1 MINMKTITISD
12 IHGRS
17 NWKNIADIS
26 ILTTIDSIIP
36 EYDKYIFLGDYVDSF
51 YETDA
56 VILFNLKEII
66 RFKQK
71 YPDNVVLLL
80 GNHDLQY
87 MFSYNI
93 HGCSGY
99 RPSMYKELHKLFND
113 NKDLFQPIYQI
124 NNYIFSH
131 AGITTVWLNI
141 LKTHKPL
148 KSSISEYITDLFNEY
163 YLRLFDV
170 GRSRGGYNKVG
181 GIFWADFSETTAY
194 VLPNYHQIVGHTPME
209 TSPYTHKLDDN
220 SSITYIDDNNTGTYE
235 LEI

>member
-1 MINMKTITISD
+1 MKIITISD

-17 NWKNIADIS
+17 NWKDIADIS
-26 ILTTIDSIIP
+26 KLLKLDNSKP
-36 EYDKYIFLGDYVDSF
+36 EYDKYIFLGDYVDS
-51 YETDA
+51 YNETDA
-56 VILFNLKEII
+56 VILFNLKLII
-66 RFKQK
+66 EFKHK
-71 YPDNVVLLL
+71 YPNHVILLL

-87 MFSYNI
+87 MFSTEL

-99 RPSMYKELHKLFND
+99 RPSMYQELHNLFND
-113 NKDLFQPIYQI
+113 NKHLFQPIYQI
-124 NNYIFSH
+124 DNYIFSH

-141 LKTHKPL
+141 LKLHKSL
-148 KSSISEYITDLFNEY
+148 EDNSISEYITSLFDEY
-163 YLRLFDV
+163 YHRLFDV

-209 TSPYTHKLDDN
+209 TSPYTHFSKLDDN